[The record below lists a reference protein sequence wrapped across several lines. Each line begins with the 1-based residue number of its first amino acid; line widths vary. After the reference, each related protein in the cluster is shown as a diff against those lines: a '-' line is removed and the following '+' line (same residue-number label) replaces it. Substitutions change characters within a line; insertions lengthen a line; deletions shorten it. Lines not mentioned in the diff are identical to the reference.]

1 MYCFIHSFIP
11 LYFSD
16 PLCPVEICFIN
27 KKIVIKTFLA
37 WSGNP
42 GSVPGWVGGA
52 VGGGGGGQSLVSP
65 YAGMC
70 HPYADM
76 VFGPNCVGNGSTL
89 CLVSMEK
96 DVIFVKQP
104 WVINNF
110 LMFSGTSAVDGDFA
124 DLRI

>member
-1 MYCFIHSFIP
+1 MGG
-11 LYFSD
+11 
-16 PLCPVEICFIN
+16 
-27 KKIVIKTFLA
+27 
-37 WSGNP
+37 WGSG
-42 GSVPGWVGGA
+42 GR
-52 VGGGGGGQSLVSP
+52 GGGQSLEYSP
-65 YAGMC
+65 YAGMR

-96 DVIFVKQP
+96 DVILVKQL
-104 WVINNF
+104 WLINNF